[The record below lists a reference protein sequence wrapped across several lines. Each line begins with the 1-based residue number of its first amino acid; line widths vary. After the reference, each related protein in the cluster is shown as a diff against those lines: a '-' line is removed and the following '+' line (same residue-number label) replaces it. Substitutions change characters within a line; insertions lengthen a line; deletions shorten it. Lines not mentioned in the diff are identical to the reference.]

1 MKDKIIEEISVLAK
15 DLILELSEKDM
26 KISFAE
32 SITGGLLSSSLTK
45 EKNASKVLSISFVVY
60 SNQAKEKILNVKN
73 DTIKSKGVYSL
84 EVVDEMLDGLKELSQ
99 ANVLIAVSGIAG
111 PDEIE
116 GHEIG
121 ETYLGIEV
129 NEQRYLVKKIFSG
142 NRDMIQQKIVK
153 FCFSEV
159 LYFI

>member
-1 MKDKIIEEISVLAK
+1 MKDKIIEEISILAR
-15 DLILELSEKDM
+15 DLIVKLSERDL

-60 SNQAKEKILNVKN
+60 SNQAKEKILNVNK
-73 DTIKSKGVYSL
+73 DTLESKGVYSL
-84 EVVDEMLDGLKELSQ
+84 EVVDEMLNGLKELSQ

-111 PDEIE
+111 PDEVE
-116 GHEIG
+116 GYEIG

-129 NEQRYLVKKIFSG
+129 NEQRYLVRKIFSG
-142 NRDMIQQKIVK
+142 DRDMIQLKIVK

-159 LYFI
+159 LNII